1 LADKWIVLKFG
12 GTSVAGRPQWDAIV
26 SLVKERRASGFK
38 VLLVCSAVAGV
49 TNRLTRLADSRE
61 SEEPL
66 AELLEIHRALGR
78 DLEVDEQHWL
88 ARAESALKQCL
99 ADLRQDTGPRS
110 RAALLAM
117 GEWLSTRIALHFLR
131 KELEVH
137 WVDARDALKVVC
149 DEELSPARQW
159 LSASCPAGEDPALQ
173 KRWSGLS
180 PVLITQGFIGRA
192 ADGGTALLGRG
203 GSDTSAA
210 LLAGRLNA
218 QLLEIWTDVPGLFS
232 ADPRLVPGARLLS
245 ELDYDEALEM
255 AASGARVIHP
265 RCIRAAAASRTP
277 VVIRDLKRQQL
288 IGTRI
293 GVEDFWQEGVKT
305 ITCQE
310 NMAVMLLQNLDARQ
324 QVGFLAG
331 VFDIIRCRGISVDL
345 VATSETT
352 TTVAL
357 NCEANHLDPGQL
369 EALADDLASL
379 CHVRLHPD
387 CVCVNLVGHGARTAL
402 SRLQQVLRFFDDH
415 PLLMVSQSA
424 NDLCLSLLVQAGD
437 HLPLLHGAHAALVPE
452 DSARGDGVFGVSWDQ
467 LTSQS
472 GDI

>member
-1 LADKWIVLKFG
+1 MADKWIVLKFG

-26 SLVKERRASGFK
+26 SLVQERRASGFK

-49 TNRLTRLADSRE
+49 TNRLTSLADSPE
-61 SEEPL
+61 SEHSL

-88 ARAESALKQCL
+88 AQAESALKQCL
-99 ADLRQDTGPRS
+99 TGLRQDAGPRS

-131 KELEVH
+131 RELEVC
-137 WVDARDALKVVC
+137 WVDARDALEVVW
-149 DEELSPARQW
+149 DEDLSPARQW
-159 LSASCPAGEDPALQ
+159 LSASCPSGEDRELQ
-173 KRWSGLS
+173 QRWSALS
-180 PVLITQGFIGRA
+180 PVLITQGFTGRA

-265 RCIRAAAASRTP
+265 RCIRVAGATETP
-277 VVIRDLKRQQL
+277 VVIRDLGRQQL
-288 IGTRI
+288 NGTRI
-293 GVEDFWQEGVKT
+293 GLRDSWQQGVKT

-331 VFDIIRCRGISVDL
+331 VFDIIRRRGISVDL

-352 TTVAL
+352 TTVAI
-357 NCEANHLDPGQL
+357 NCATNHLALGQL
-369 EALADDLASL
+369 EALAEDLGSL
-379 CHVRLHPD
+379 CRVRLYAD

-452 DSARGDGVFGVSWDQ
+452 DSAGGEGVFGVSWDQ
-467 LTSQS
+467 LTPHS